1 MRHIGVDLHKTNF
14 VVCFLN
20 EDESYRLETF
30 PLSRAGI
37 GRFIEQLNKTD
48 SVAVEVTQNIY
59 YFYDQIKAFVSRV
72 VLVDTYRFSVIAKS
86 KKKTDK
92 ADALA
97 LARFLKLDHLP
108 EVPVVT
114 ERVRQLRHLLQGRET
129 LVGVRTKLKNLGH
142 AALTRNGIALSR
154 SAFASRVARERLQ
167 KRDDL
172 SLADKVIL
180 EAALRQIDELDKE
193 IQLLEDEIV
202 RLGKTLKGIKR
213 LLQLHGLNLLSAIS
227 LLAEIGSI
235 ELFETSKQLVAYS
248 GLATSVRQSGETI
261 RQGHITKQGR
271 KRLRTVAIRAV
282 LSMVNRTNTPL
293 MDFYQR
299 KKREKG
305 SGKAICATARKLLTI
320 IFVML
325 KKDLDYW
332 YLEDRLYNQKLR
344 QLNRALTA

>member
-1 MRHIGVDLHKTNF
+1 VRYIGVDLHKTNF
-14 VVCFLN
+14 VVCFLSEN
-20 EDESYRLETF
+20 DTSHLESF
-30 PLSRAGI
+30 PLSKAGI
-37 GRFIEQLNKTD
+37 RRFIEQLKND
-48 SVAVEVTQNIY
+48 DALAVEVTQNIY
-59 YFYDQIKAFVSRV
+59 YFYDQIKAFVGRI

-108 EVPVVT
+108 EVSVPS
-114 ERVRQLRHLLQGRET
+114 EKIRQLRHLLQARET
-129 LVGVRTKLKNLGH
+129 LVGLRTKLKNLGH
-142 AALTRNGIALSR
+142 AALTRNGVALSR
-154 SAFASRVARERLQ
+154 SAFASKVARERLQ
-167 KRDDL
+167 RRDDL
-172 SLADKVIL
+172 SAADRVIL
-180 EAALRQIDELDKE
+180 HSALRQIDKLDKE
-193 IQLLEDEIV
+193 VEQLEAEIV
-202 RLGKTLKGIKR
+202 RLGKTLKGLKR
-213 LLQLHGLNLLSAIS
+213 LLQLHGMNLLSAIS

-248 GLATSVRQSGETI
+248 GLATSVRQSNETI

-293 MDFYQR
+293 MSFYQK

-320 IFVML
+320 VFVML
-325 KKDLDYW
+325 KKELDYW
-332 YLEDRLYNQKLR
+332 YLEERLYNRKLR
-344 QLNRALTA
+344 LLNAD